1 MTEFVSRRLRSG
13 QTMRYHTTP
22 HIGQGQTVAEHSWR
36 ACVLMHTLWP
46 QYVTKA
52 AIVWVLYHD
61 SAEQELGDIP
71 APAKWRFSEL
81 LRGYSEGELTV
92 EHELEIH
99 EHYDALTPDEKVIVA
114 MADMLEC
121 LDHVAHRIMRGDH
134 SFEARHIYWNARK
147 HLEER
152 FSKSGLYEEARRFM
166 RHLHDQVVPLCPA
179 MHNGA

>member
-1 MTEFVSRRLRSG
+1 MSEFVSRRLRSG

-46 QYVTKA
+46 QHVTKA
-52 AIVWVLYHD
+52 AIVWMMYHD
-61 SAEQELGDIP
+61 SAEQELGDMP
-71 APAKWRFSEL
+71 APAKWNFPVLADCYYQHEQL
-81 LRGYSEGELTV
+81 IEQ
-92 EHELEIH
+92 ELEIH
-99 EHYDALTPDEKVIVA
+99 EYYDALTEDEKTIVQ

-134 SFEARHIYWNARK
+134 SFEARKIYWNARK

-152 FSKSGLYEEARRFM
+152 FSKSVLFEEARKFM
-166 RHLHDQVVPLCPA
+166 RHLHTRVVPFCPA
-179 MHNGA
+179 VASHA